1 MRESQRVLL
10 SQLSRDYLS
19 IGITEDGEI
28 QRVIPIP
35 WQHTGTA
42 YNMRRPTVYIEP
54 SDLEDEELMARLE
67 AFQVR
72 GMYIFTPLEDYSFI
86 ARFRGLW
93 DVYILRFG
101 GWIDLSFM
109 RQIPGWNMFH
119 LRDAIVPDISPVFR
133 SKPEMIW
140 NRQKVSLVN
149 YRIDSSEDDG
159 NENVFISHLLVE

>member
-1 MRESQRVLL
+1 MRESQQVLL

-19 IGITEDGEI
+19 IGITQDGEI

-35 WQHTGTA
+35 WQQTGTA
-42 YNMRRPTVYIEP
+42 FNMRRPTVYIEP

-109 RQIPGWNMFH
+109 RQIPGWKMFH

>member
-1 MRESQRVLL
+1 MQESQRVLL

-19 IGITEDGEI
+19 IGITQDGEI

-35 WQHTGTA
+35 WQQTGTA
-42 YNMRRPTVYIEP
+42 FNMRRPTVYIEP

-109 RQIPGWNMFH
+109 RQIPGWKMFH

>member
-1 MRESQRVLL
+1 MQESQRVLL

-19 IGITEDGEI
+19 IGITQDGDI

-35 WQHTGTA
+35 WQQTGTA
-42 YNMRRPTVYIEP
+42 FNMRRPTVYIEP

-86 ARFRGLW
+86 ARFKGLW
-93 DVYILRFG
+93 DVYILRYG

-109 RQIPGWNMFH
+109 RQIPGWKMFH

-149 YRIDSSEDDG
+149 YRIDSPENDG

>member
-1 MRESQRVLL
+1 MQESQRVLL

-19 IGITEDGEI
+19 IGITQDGEI

-35 WQHTGTA
+35 WQQTGTA
-42 YNMRRPTVYIEP
+42 FNMRRPTLYIEP

-149 YRIDSSEDDG
+149 YRIDSPENDG

>member
-1 MRESQRVLL
+1 MRESQRTLL
-10 SQLSRDYLS
+10 SQLSKDYLS
-19 IGITEDGEI
+19 IGITQDGDI
-28 QRVIPIP
+28 RRVIPIP
-35 WQHTGTA
+35 WQHTSTA
-42 YNMRRPTVYIEP
+42 FNMRRPKVYIEP
-54 SDLEDEELMARLE
+54 ADLEDKALMAELE
-67 AFQVR
+67 SFQVR

-86 ARFRGLW
+86 ARFKGLW

-109 RQIPGWNMFH
+109 REIPDWNMFH

-149 YRIDSSEDDG
+149 YRIDSPEDDG
-159 NENVFISHLLVE
+159 NENVFISQLLVE

>member
-1 MRESQRVLL
+1 MQESQRVLL

-19 IGITEDGEI
+19 IGITQDGEI

-86 ARFRGLW
+86 ARFKGLW